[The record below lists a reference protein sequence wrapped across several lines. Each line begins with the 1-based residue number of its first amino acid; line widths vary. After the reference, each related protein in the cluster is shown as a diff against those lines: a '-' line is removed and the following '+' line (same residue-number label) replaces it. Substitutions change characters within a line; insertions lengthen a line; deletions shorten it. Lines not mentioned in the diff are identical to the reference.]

1 MFRDMATNLSSKVG
15 LGTRLRITIVFAL
28 LSTTV
33 CLILG
38 LIVSDLFY
46 KRLNDAMDEELT
58 ALSSELSTF
67 VNLLDETSDL
77 DAWQTSKSRSELK
90 SVVSISLFNEEGKTI
105 ETYGDFVL
113 PRVAKNHS
121 ETKVRGQQVR
131 VLSRKLQYRGKLIG
145 WLQITKF
152 TASRDRAMSE
162 LLNLMELSTP
172 VLILGFMGV
181 GYFFAGW
188 CVRPIEEAFS
198 VVKRFM
204 IDAGHELKTPLTIAE
219 THSEA
224 LEQELI
230 DQEIST
236 KRLNTVRSSLK
247 RMEHLIDDLMLLAR
261 SEAPVF
267 LKLDHSIDLNQLVHS
282 VVEDFSEK
290 SKAKGIDLRCDFT
303 APVQIHGDQEYLR
316 RALSNLMENAWRY
329 TESGGSVVVSGTKSA
344 DEAVITITDSGIG
357 IPHEALPYLFDR
369 FYRVESSRSRK
380 DGGSG
385 LGLSIVQTI
394 IEAHHGR
401 VFVHSEL
408 GRGSRFTIKLPTF

>member
-1 MFRDMATNLSSKVG
+1 MATNSNSRAW

-67 VNLLDETSDL
+67 VDLLDETSDL
-77 DAWQTSKSRSELK
+77 EAWKNSKSRSELK
-90 SVVSISLFNEEGKTI
+90 SVVSISLFNEDGRTI

-113 PRVAKNHS
+113 PAIARNHS
-121 ETKVRGQQVR
+121 EVKIRGQNVR
-131 VLSRKLQYRGKLIG
+131 VLSRKLEYQGRLVG

-162 LLNLMELSTP
+162 LLNLMGLSTP

-188 CVRPIEEAFS
+188 TIRPIEDAFS
-198 VVKRFM
+198 IVKRFM

-224 LEQELI
+224 LEQELM
-230 DQEIST
+230 DQRVSI
-236 KRLNTVRSSLK
+236 KRLRTVRSSLK
-247 RMEHLIDDLMLLAR
+247 RMEYLIDDLMLLAK

-267 LKLDHSIDLNQLVHS
+267 LKLDHSIDLKQLVTA

-290 SKAKGIDLRCDFT
+290 SKAKGIQLHCEFT
-303 APVQIHGDQEYLR
+303 SPIIVHGDQEYLR

-329 TESGGSVVVSGTKSA
+329 TDSGGSVLVQGARSA
-344 DEAVITITDSGIG
+344 DEAIITITDSGIG
-357 IPHEALPYLFDR
+357 IPEEALPHLFER
-369 FYRVESSRSRK
+369 FYRVDASRSRK

-394 IEAHHGR
+394 VEAHHGR
-401 VFVHSEL
+401 VLVHSEL
-408 GRGSRFTIKLPTF
+408 GRGSRFIIKLPAC

>member
-1 MFRDMATNLSSKVG
+1 MATNSNSRAW

-67 VNLLDETSDL
+67 VDLLDKTSDL
-77 DAWQTSKSRSELK
+77 EAWKNSKSRSELK
-90 SVVSISLFNEEGKTI
+90 SVVSISLFNEDGKTI

-113 PRVAKNHS
+113 PKIVANHS
-121 ETKVRGQQVR
+121 EVNVRGQRVR
-131 VLSRKLQYRGKLIG
+131 VLSRKLDYNGKLVG

-162 LLNLMELSTP
+162 LLNLMGLSTP
-172 VLILGFMGV
+172 VLILGFMSV

-188 CVRPIEEAFS
+188 TIRPIEDAFS
-198 VVKRFM
+198 IVKRFM

-224 LEQELI
+224 LEQELM
-230 DQEIST
+230 DQRVSI
-236 KRLNTVRSSLK
+236 KRLGTVRSSLK
-247 RMEHLIDDLMLLAR
+247 RMEYLIDDLMLLAK

-267 LKLDHSIDLNQLVHS
+267 LKLDHSIDLKQLVQA

-290 SKAKGIDLRCDFT
+290 SRAKGIELRCDF
-303 APVQIHGDQEYLR
+303 ANSVIVHGDQEYLR
-316 RALSNLMENAWRY
+316 RALSNLIENAWRY
-329 TESGGSVVVSGTKSA
+329 TETGGSVVVAGARSA

-357 IPHEALPYLFDR
+357 IPQDALPHLFER
-369 FYRVESSRSRK
+369 FYRVDPSRSRK

-394 IEAHHGR
+394 VEAHHGR
-401 VFVHSEL
+401 VFVQSQL
-408 GRGSRFTIKLPTF
+408 GHGSRFTIKLPTC